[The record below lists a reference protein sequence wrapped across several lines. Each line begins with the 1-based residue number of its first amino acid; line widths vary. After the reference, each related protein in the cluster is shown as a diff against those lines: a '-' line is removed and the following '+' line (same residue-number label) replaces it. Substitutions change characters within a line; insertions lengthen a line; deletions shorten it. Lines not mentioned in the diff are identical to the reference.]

1 MSDDDRGAS
10 GTRAQWH
17 PPDLS
22 GRVALVAGATR
33 GAGRA
38 VAVELGAGGATV
50 YCSGRSS
57 RSGRSD
63 LDRPE
68 TIEGTAE
75 RVTAAGG
82 TGVAVRVDHSD
93 EAHVA
98 ALFERVRHEQ
108 GGRLDLLVTDIWGGD
123 PLTEWGTPFWEM
135 SLAKGRALLERAV
148 WAHIVTDRYGAGMMV
163 ERGSG
168 LLIEVTDG
176 DSYSYRGTM
185 FYDLAKTAAIRLA
198 QNLAIDLEPH
208 GVTALA
214 ITPGFLRSEAM
225 LDHFGVSEAT
235 WREAVAQ
242 DRHFIASETPH
253 YLGRAIASLAADPQV
268 ERWRGQAL
276 STWGL
281 REVYGLMDTDGARPD
296 WGAYARKE
304 GFFGSG

>member
-1 MSDDDRGAS
+1 MSDDSQTDIAATTS
-10 GTRAQWH
+10 WH

-22 GRVALVAGATR
+22 GRIALVAGATR

-38 VAVELGAGGATV
+38 VAIELGAGGATV
-50 YCSGRSS
+50 YCTGRSS

-82 TGVAVRVDHSD
+82 SGVPVRVDHSD
-93 EAHVA
+93 EAQVS
-98 ALFERVRHEQ
+98 ALFERVRREQ

-123 PLTEWGTPFWEM
+123 PLTEWSTPFWQM

-176 DSYSYRGTM
+176 DSYTYRGTM

-225 LDHFGVSEAT
+225 LEHFGVSEAT
-235 WREAVAQ
+235 WREALTQ
-242 DRHFIASETPH
+242 DPHFIASETPH
-253 YLGRAIASLAADPQV
+253 YLGRAIAALTADPKV

-276 STWGL
+276 STWAL
-281 REVYGLMDTDGARPD
+281 RDIYDLVDLDGERPD
-296 WGAYARKE
+296 WGAYAREE
-304 GFFGSG
+304 GFG